1 MFKGRRFPAAKIL
14 VAAWLACGG
23 CAAAQIAMP
32 DPCAAGAGD
41 QPAQVLA
48 VNERLELVQGD
59 GGLVLLAGIEVPAGA
74 MAPARVWLDAQMLG
88 PEATLRKTGTTLD
101 RWGRGAALVFAGPG
115 PSVQERMIALGLAR
129 VRVPWHHPC
138 RAAFLA
144 AERQARDAGL
154 GLWLAP
160 ETGVL
165 QATLPDSFDGL
176 EGQVVV
182 VEGVVA
188 GVTGQGFRTWLN
200 FGPVRYRDFSVT
212 ILKPD
217 VKIFEKNGL
226 SPPALAGHRVRVRG
240 VLDMRFGPQIE
251 IADPQ
256 AVEVMDT
263 EGRRP

>member
-1 MFKGRRFPAAKIL
+1 MAL
-14 VAAWLACGG
+14 VAAWLACFGG
-23 CAAAQIAMP
+23 AAAEIAMP

-41 QPAQVLA
+41 EPAQVAA

-59 GGLVLLAGIEVPAGA
+59 GSLVLLAGLEVPAGA
-74 MAPARVWLDAQMLG
+74 MAAASAWLAAQVQDPA
-88 PEATLRKTGTTLD
+88 ATLRKTGAALD
-101 RWGRGAALVFAGPG
+101 RWGRGAALVFAEPG
-115 PSVQERMIALGLAR
+115 PSVQERMIALGLGR

-165 QATLPDSFDGL
+165 EATVPESFDGL

-182 VEGVVA
+182 AEGVVS
-188 GVTGQGFRTWLN
+188 GVASQGFRTYLN
-200 FGPVRYRDFSVT
+200 FGPRRYRDFSVT
-212 ILKPD
+212 ILKPN
-217 VKIFEKNGL
+217 VKIFETNGL
-226 SPPALAGHRVRVRG
+226 SPSALAGHRVRVRG

-256 AVEVMDT
+256 AVEVLDN
-263 EGRRP
+263 EGR

>member
-1 MFKGRRFPAAKIL
+1 MAL

-23 CAAAQIAMP
+23 GAAAQIAMP

-41 QPAQVLA
+41 EPAEIAA
-48 VNERLELVQGD
+48 VNERLELVRID
-59 GGLVLLAGIEVPAGA
+59 GGLVLLAGLEVPAGA
-74 MAPARVWLDAQMLG
+74 VATARAWLAAQVDS
-88 PEATLRKTGTTLD
+88 PRASLRKTGAALD

-115 PSVQERMIALGLAR
+115 PSVQARMIGLGLGR
-129 VRVPWHHPC
+129 VRVPWRHPC

-165 QATLPDSFDGL
+165 EATVPESFDGL

-188 GVTGQGFRTWLN
+188 GVASQGFRTWLD
-200 FGPVRYRDFSVT
+200 FGPRRYRDFSVT

-226 SPPALAGHRVRVRG
+226 SPPTLAGHRVRVRG
-240 VLDMRFGPQIE
+240 VLGMRFGPQIE
-251 IADPQ
+251 IADPE
-256 AVEVMDT
+256 AVEVLDN
-263 EGRRP
+263 ESR